1 MLNCSYGYSRWN
13 QKQLMTDSKPSHMV
27 TTPSSSSAIPCKQQ
41 PCLLFFFPFF
51 FSSHK
56 TLWLLALVLTCCPLP
71 LIGEK
76 HGIKVSERE
85 ERRAKR
91 NYSWYNGGLIQL
103 SEEILHLHED
113 GCCSVCF
120 SAEPADLVRWCK
132 RTMLNLIAYM
142 VC

>member
-1 MLNCSYGYSRWN
+1 MESKAVDDRFQTQSYGHHPIFFLCHSM
-13 QKQLMTDSKPSHMV
+13 QA
-27 TTPSSSSAIPCKQQ
+27 TTMSS
-41 PCLLFFFPFF
+41 FFFPFF